1 MPFRSLRSRLVLSHI
16 LPFVLIIP
24 LVGIAMAYLLETRL
38 LLPLVYTGLE
48 KDARLVAEIS
58 RVQPVL
64 WENQNLALRFVDG
77 ISPYLSGQVSILA
90 LNGSVLASSTEGEL
104 QMGERRVELP
114 DLSAVGPQ
122 GVVQLKN
129 GPLAEVFTPV
139 YDLDGRP
146 LGVIRLTSRVVT
158 VLDQVYQLRYLLA
171 AILALGVLAGL
182 GLGSYLALSLERPI
196 KRVADSIQE
205 LAAGSRQLQVEE
217 QGPQEI
223 RSLAHSFNVLVVQ
236 LNSLEQARRQLLANL
251 VHELGRPL
259 GAIRSAIQALVNGAM
274 DDPQLSA
281 DLLSG
286 LDGETL
292 RLQRM
297 LEDLAGL
304 HEQVLGTLELDRH
317 PVHLQSWLPEI
328 ASPWEAAAR
337 EKGLAWTLEIE
348 PDLPEVEV
356 DPDRLAQA
364 LGNLLSNAVK
374 FTPSGGKVDVS
385 IRRIEND
392 LLLEVADSG
401 PGIPESE
408 QEKVFQPFY
417 RGSQGRR
424 IVQGMGLG
432 LSIARQVAEAH
443 GGSLEVESQPAQG
456 SRFTLSLPVDPH
468 R

>member
-1 MPFRSLRSRLVLSHI
+1 MFRSLRSRLVLSHI

-38 LLPLVYTGLE
+38 LLPLVYGGLD

-64 WENQNLALRFVDG
+64 WENEVLARRFVDG

-90 LNGSVLASSTEGEL
+90 LNGNVLASSGEGEL

-114 DLSAVGPQ
+114 DLSGVDPQ

-217 QGPQEI
+217 QGPAEI
-223 RSLAHSFNVLVVQ
+223 LSLAHSFNVLVVR

-259 GAIRSAIQALVNGAM
+259 GAIRSAILALVKGAT
-274 DDPQLSA
+274 DDPQLSGE
-281 DLLSG
+281 LLAG

-292 RLQRM
+292 RLQR
-297 LEDLAGL
+297 LLDDLAGL
-304 HEQVLGTLELDRH
+304 HDQVLGMLELDRQ
-317 PVHLQSWLPEI
+317 PVMLQDWLPEI
-328 ASPWEAAAR
+328 VSPWEAAAR
-337 EKGLAWTLEIE
+337 EKGLSWTLQVET
-348 PDLPEVEV
+348 DLPEIEL

-374 FTPSGGKVDVS
+374 FTPSGGQVAVS
-385 IRRIEND
+385 VRRFEKE
-392 LLLEVADSG
+392 LVLEVADSG
-401 PGIPESE
+401 PGIPASE
-408 QEKVFQPFY
+408 QERVFQLFY

-443 GGSLEVESQPAQG
+443 GGRLDLESQPPEG
-456 SRFTLSLPVDPH
+456 SRFHLSLPL
-468 R
+468 

>member
-1 MPFRSLRSRLVLSHI
+1 M
-16 LPFVLIIP
+16 
-24 LVGIAMAYLLETRL
+24 
-38 LLPLVYTGLE
+38 
-48 KDARLVAEIS
+48 
-58 RVQPVL
+58 
-64 WENQNLALRFVDG
+64 
-77 ISPYLSGQVSILA
+77 
-90 LNGSVLASSTEGEL
+90 
-104 QMGERRVELP
+104 
-114 DLSAVGPQ
+114 
-122 GVVQLKN
+122 
-129 GPLAEVFTPV
+129 
-139 YDLDGRP
+139 
-146 LGVIRLTSRVVT
+146 IRLTSRVVT

-281 DLLSG
+281 DLLTG

-292 RLQRM
+292 RLQRL

-304 HEQVLGTLELDRH
+304 HDQVLGTLELNRT
-317 PVHLQSWLPEI
+317 PVQLQDWLPEI

-348 PDLPEVEV
+348 PDLPEIEV

-374 FTPSGGKVDVS
+374 FTPSGGQVAVS
-385 IRRIEND
+385 VRRIENE
-392 LLLEVADSG
+392 LLLEVVDFGSRHPRERAGEGLPALLPRLAGPPHRAGHGSRPQHRPPGRRGARRQPGSG
-401 PGIPESE
+401 KPASQG
-408 QEKVFQPFY
+408 QPFQVEIT
-417 RGSQGRR
+417 STNPSAPQP
-424 IVQGMGLG
+424 VQLW
-432 LSIARQVAEAH
+432 STRQVVIATLMVVSILA
-443 GGSLEVESQPAQG
+443 SFLLIYRF
-456 SRFTLSLPVDPH
+456 SRVFLIFFIAVVLSTAIRPVVNWLNQRGCRDLQE
-468 R
+468 